1 MIFRQAVA
9 VNWDNIHKERQ
20 KQSEI
25 SNERENKS
33 RLPKAY
39 SPGDQILI
47 TLDADERRSQPKM
60 SRPTRGPFTI
70 TKVNNNGTVAIA
82 RGATTETINIRRIKP
97 FYI

>member
-1 MIFRQAVA
+1 MIFRQAIA
-9 VNWDNIHKERQ
+9 VNWENIHRERQ

-25 SNERENKS
+25 SNKRENQS

-60 SRPTRGPFTI
+60 ARPTRGPFTI

-82 RGATTETINIRRIKP
+82 RGATTETINIRCIKP